1 MAANYLLGV
10 TYFLVCIS
18 WLSNTINA
26 ASILKEPSK
35 FQAPEKQDGVETK
48 CQKGKPIWVAL

>member
-10 TYFLVCIS
+10 TYFLICIS

-26 ASILKEPSK
+26 ASIFEEPSK
-35 FQAPEKQDGVETK
+35 FQAPEKQESVETK
-48 CQKGKPIWVAL
+48 CQKGIPI

>member
-10 TYFLVCIS
+10 TYFLICIS

-26 ASILKEPSK
+26 ASIFEEPSK
-35 FQAPEKQDGVETK
+35 FQAPEKQESVETK
-48 CQKGKPIWVAL
+48 CQKGKPI